1 VKEAFRRLESG
12 RQEEILKAA
21 MREFAEKGY
30 DQASTNRIVKDAGMS
45 KGMLYYYFENKEDL
59 FLDCIGYALDHMEQ
73 GLDDWIGKEREG
85 FIERM
90 ARIAEAKRRYFAE
103 HPEIS
108 EFAAVIYLSPDVPAP
123 LRERLQALSEEGKR
137 RMLRELDLSRFRG
150 DLPPET
156 LMRLVQWTFDGY
168 ARETEERM
176 KVEGV
181 DFADLDRYWDEFGGY
196 LDAMKTIYYK
206 GDRS

>member
-1 VKEAFRRLESG
+1 MKETFRRLEAG

-21 MREFAEKGY
+21 MREFAENGY
-30 DQASTNRIVKDAGMS
+30 DKASTNRIVRDAGMS

-59 FLDCIGYALDHMEQ
+59 FRDCIGYALDHMEQ
-73 GLDDWIGKEREG
+73 SLESWIGTEREG

-90 ARIAEAKRRYFAE
+90 ARIAEAKRRYFRE

-108 EFAAVIYLSPDVPAP
+108 GFSAVILLSPNVPP
-123 LRERLQALSEEGKR
+123 SFRERLGTLMEEGKR
-137 RMLRELDLSRFRG
+137 KMFDGLDLSRFRG

-168 ARETEERM
+168 AREAEEQM
-176 KVEGV
+176 KAEGV
-181 DFADLDRYWDEFGGY
+181 NFGDLDRYWDEFGVY
-196 LDAMKTIYYK
+196 LDAMKTIYYR
-206 GDRS
+206 GDGS